1 MKKLIL
7 LFTALICISLTSC
20 TVAVRHRNAEPNPQP
35 TQKEYYL
42 PAGYELIGVSY
53 KSDHTRKYTN
63 TPVFITRPMA
73 EDYVPQTKVIFEPF
87 YDGAV
92 VESTI
97 RVIETK

>member
-20 TVAVRHRNAEPNPQP
+20 TVTDRHRNAEPNPQP

-42 PAGYELIGVSY
+42 PAGYELIGVSMAGGL
-53 KSDHTRKYTN
+53 SS

-73 EDYVPQTKVIFEPF
+73 EDYIPETKVIFTPEF
-87 YDGAV
+87 HDAV
-92 VESTI
+92 VTSVF